1 MQGDCCDWLIVM
13 EYAAWG
19 TTATELEELS
29 VRKSLYGL
37 FLETMKYMDT
47 SIVTATIPI
56 ALMPT
61 YVAIFA
67 GWAPSKCRGLIEHE
81 DIMSLQMQRSKSS
94 SRPIGHFV
102 LQTHAHCL
110 SSQYFFRSR
119 AQEYFAAFEALSQW
133 QLHWDS
139 EKTWRG
145 LQSAF
150 ESWQLH
156 LHGPLWCSSSTWRQ
170 TWKMI
175 NCIYWQ
181 QHYRIQMIGFLPFS
195 INILRLILLL
205 IVQENN
211 QGDIALHPS

>member
-67 GWAPSKCRGLIEHE
+67 G
-81 DIMSLQMQRSKSS
+81 
-94 SRPIGHFV
+94 
-102 LQTHAHCL
+102 
-110 SSQYFFRSR
+110 
-119 AQEYFAAFEALSQW
+119 
-133 QLHWDS
+133 
-139 EKTWRG
+139 
-145 LQSAF
+145 
-150 ESWQLH
+150 
-156 LHGPLWCSSSTWRQ
+156 
-170 TWKMI
+170 
-175 NCIYWQ
+175 
-181 QHYRIQMIGFLPFS
+181 
-195 INILRLILLL
+195 
-205 IVQENN
+205 
-211 QGDIALHPS
+211 